1 MYGSRLE
8 LLLVAA
14 SEEGATSRDAWG
26 PLVRDFAWLHRVGP
40 QEALPTAVAAPFD
53 CALVEMRA
61 EHGLDL
67 IKAIRQAVPQLPVIA
82 VARIDDP
89 KAHHQALRLGA
100 QDVLLHD
107 RLHRATTLRAIEF
120 AIERQRVWSTLAQQA
135 SANLTRREEEHKRTA
150 QAERLSALGRLAGG
164 IAHEI
169 NNPVALLAA
178 NIEFLGHRFEQRDAF
193 GEHLPDVHPLPRRDD
208 PELASLLDDCRNA
221 IHRIRAIVS
230 DLGACAHI
238 AKDELEAIDLCEV
251 VQSACASLPETAA
264 RVTIVAEL
272 QHVPPLIGHRSKLTQ
287 VAVALLTHALQAT
300 CGASRIVVSTR
311 CEAKHV
317 VLSVQDGGTG
327 LAEELR
333 QRIFDPFFHRG
344 SAPRGRGLGFALAGE
359 IIRGHRGEIRIAV
372 EPGVGSRFEV
382 HIPIAEEAFIPA
394 PAPRVLR
401 RARHKPRVLLI
412 DDEPGFLRAMTRLL
426 ERHYDI
432 TTANHGAE
440 ALALAPET
448 YDAIVCDL
456 MMPEMDGPTFYEQL
470 VRLHPATKSRIAFVT
485 GGAFRDPVRR
495 FLEHIPNP
503 VLHKP
508 FTAGELGEVIER
520 LLGAARPT
528 TQVTAA
534 S

>member
-26 PLVRDFAWLHRVGP
+26 ALVRDFAWIHRVGP
-40 QEALPTAVAAPFD
+40 QEALPTAVAASFD
-53 CALVEMRA
+53 CALVEIRA
-61 EHGLDL
+61 EQGLEL
-67 IKAIRQAVPQLPVIA
+67 ITAIRQAVPHLPVIA

-89 KAHHQALRLGA
+89 KAHRRALRLGA
-100 QDVLLHD
+100 QDVLLSD
-107 RLHRATTLRAIEF
+107 RLHGATTLRSIEF
-120 AIERQRVWSTLAQQA
+120 AIERQRVWTALAQQA
-135 SANLTRREEEHKRTA
+135 SAQLSREEENKRNA

-178 NIEFLGHRFEQRDAF
+178 NIEFLSHRFEHRDAP
-193 GEHLPDVHPLPRRDD
+193 GEHLAAVHTLPRRDD
-208 PELASLLDDCRNA
+208 PVLASLLDDCRNA
-221 IHRIRAIVS
+221 VHRIGAIVS

-238 AKDELEAIDLCEV
+238 AKDELETIDLCEI

-264 RVTIVAEL
+264 RETIVAQL
-272 QHVPPLIGHRSKLTQ
+272 QDVPPLIGHRSKLTQ
-287 VAVALLTHALQAT
+287 VAIALLTHALQAT

-311 CEAKHV
+311 SEAKHV

-344 SAPRGRGLGFALAGE
+344 SPQGGRGLGLALAGE
-359 IIRGHRGEIRIAV
+359 IIRGHRGEIRVEV

-382 HIPIAEEAFIPA
+382 HIPIAEAPLVPA
-394 PAPRVLR
+394 PPPRALR
-401 RARHKPRVLLI
+401 RTRHKPRILLV
-412 DDEPGFLRAMTRLL
+412 DDEPAFLRAMTRLL
-426 ERHYDI
+426 ERTYEI
-432 TTANHGAE
+432 TTAANGME
-440 ALALAPET
+440 ALARAPET
-448 YDAIVCDL
+448 FDAIVCDL

-470 VRLHPATKSRIAFVT
+470 VRLHPAAKSRIAFVT
-485 GGAFRDPVRR
+485 GGAFRDAVRR

-508 FTAGELGEVIER
+508 FSAGELSEVIER
-520 LLGAARPT
+520 LLVAARPT
-528 TQVTAA
+528 TQVTVA